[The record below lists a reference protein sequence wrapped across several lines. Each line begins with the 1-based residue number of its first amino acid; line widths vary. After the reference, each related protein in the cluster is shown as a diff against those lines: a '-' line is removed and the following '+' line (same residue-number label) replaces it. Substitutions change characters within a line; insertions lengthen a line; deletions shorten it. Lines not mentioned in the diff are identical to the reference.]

1 MRAGWTNTA
10 KHAPNMRT
18 HHGHVTV
25 SVCKVSI
32 KWNIQ
37 TNPYLSSEPQIAG
50 AESVLLFWVQAVEN
64 TV

>member
-25 SVCKVSI
+25 PVCKVSI

-37 TNPYLSSEPQIAG
+37 TNPYLSSEPQIAS
-50 AESVLLFWVQAVEN
+50 AESVLLIWVQALEN